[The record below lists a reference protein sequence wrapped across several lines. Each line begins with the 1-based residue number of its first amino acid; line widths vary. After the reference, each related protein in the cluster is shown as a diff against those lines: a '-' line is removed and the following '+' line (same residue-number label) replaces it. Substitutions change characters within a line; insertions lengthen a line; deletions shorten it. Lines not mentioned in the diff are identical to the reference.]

1 MIVPTL
7 LRLALDAG
15 RNGVP
20 FVSYFPA
27 IVLGALFLGWRYGM
41 LVTFVSAVVARIFVR
56 EGLYF
61 VQSARGLIILVLFV
75 LSCAMLIAIGEALR
89 RVLREVQAASA
100 REVLLNEELRHRLKN
115 LLAVVNSLA
124 SLSFRHGNPEEAQN
138 AFSERLAALDRATS
152 LLGGDKALTCALPQL
167 AEEAL
172 RPFLDGYDIRI
183 EGGWQEVERDAC
195 VPAVLAFHELATNA
209 IKYGSLEQDRRM
221 GRAELGEPAD
231 GMLALCWHEHDGPPV
246 NAPKRRGMGSRILS
260 MRSPAASFNLDYAAD
275 GLRCDIVAEGRLALG
290 ERVLRA
296 PQRQPHRHR
305 AEAELAA
312 DAVDQIAQIGVGQA
326 DRARVPNRTKLGGR
340 VLTWVM

>member
-1 MIVPTL
+1 LRNSPRFSRRVGQAILAPHSLAARLGWTSVLVIVPTL

-27 IVLGALFLGWRYGM
+27 IVLGALFLGWRYGV
-41 LVTFVSAVVARIFVR
+41 LVTFVSAVVARILFVR

-209 IKYGSLEQDRRM
+209 IKYGSLSRT
-221 GRAELGEPAD
+221 GGWVGLSWGEPAD

-275 GLRCDIVAEGRLALG
+275 GLRCDIVLK
-290 ERVLRA
+290 
-296 PQRQPHRHR
+296 
-305 AEAELAA
+305 AA
-312 DAVDQIAQIGVGQA
+312 
-326 DRARVPNRTKLGGR
+326 
-340 VLTWVM
+340 